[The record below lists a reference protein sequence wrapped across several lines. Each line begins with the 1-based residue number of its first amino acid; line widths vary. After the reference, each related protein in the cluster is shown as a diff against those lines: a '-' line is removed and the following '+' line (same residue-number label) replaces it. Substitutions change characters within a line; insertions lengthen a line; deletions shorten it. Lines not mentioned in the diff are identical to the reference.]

1 MNHSRVHQGGFTL
14 LELMVV
20 IAIISI
26 LAAITAPT
34 FTRQIT
40 KAKLVEAQNI
50 ATQSQSFIEEYIL
63 LNGGFPSS
71 TEFAEISPIVA
82 SDSIVKSIAVSDQE
96 ASSGSVTVSLNSDTG
111 ISEGNYLKYHRDA
124 NNNWQCE
131 SDLASK
137 LLPQQCTTVEEA
149 Q

>member
-1 MNHSRVHQGGFTL
+1 MNRLRAHQGGFTL

-63 LNGGFPSS
+63 LNGTFPST
-71 TEFAEISPIVA
+71 TEFAAIAPTVA
-82 SDSIVKSIAVSDQE
+82 GDSIVKSIAVSDQE
-96 ASSGSVTVSLNSDTG
+96 EGTGSVTVTLNSDTG
-111 ISEGNYLKYHRDA
+111 ISEGNYFKYSRDDS
-124 NNNWQCE
+124 NDWQCV
-131 SDLASK
+131 SDLDSK
-137 LLPQQCTTVEEA
+137 LLPPQCSTVEVE
-149 Q
+149 

>member
-1 MNHSRVHQGGFTL
+1 MNRLRANQNGFTL

-40 KAKLVEAQNI
+40 KAKLVEAQNL

-63 LNGGFPSS
+63 LNGEFPSES
-71 TEFAEISPIVA
+71 NFNEIVPTVLSN
-82 SDSIVKSIAVSDQE
+82 SIVKSIKVSDQDKE
-96 ASSGSVTVSLNSDTG
+96 TGSVTITLNDDTG
-111 ISEGNYLKYHRDA
+111 ISEGNYLKYSR
-124 NNNWQCE
+124 NEERNWLCE
-131 SDLASK
+131 SDLSSNV
-137 LLPQQCTTVEEA
+137 LPRQCTTVEEEE
-149 Q
+149 

>member
-1 MNHSRVHQGGFTL
+1 MNRLRAHQGGFTL

-63 LNGGFPSS
+63 LNGTFPST
-71 TEFAEISPIVA
+71 TEFADIAPTVS

-96 ASSGSVTVSLNSDTG
+96 EAAGSVTVTLNSDTG
-111 ISEGNYLKYHRDA
+111 ITEGNYLKYSRDD
-124 NNNWQCE
+124 NSNWQCE

-137 LLPQQCTTVEEA
+137 LLPQQCSTVEEE
-149 Q
+149 

>member
-1 MNHSRVHQGGFTL
+1 MKRIRAHQGGFTL

-63 LNGGFPSS
+63 LNGSFPSS
-71 TEFAEISPIVA
+71 TEFAEIAPVVA

-96 ASSGSVTVSLNSDTG
+96 AGAGSVTVSLNSNTG
-111 ISEGNYLKYHRDA
+111 VSEGNYLKYSRDE
-124 NNNWQCE
+124 NSNWSCE
-131 SDLASK
+131 SDMTSN
-137 LLPQQCTTVEEA
+137 LLPQQCTTVEEE